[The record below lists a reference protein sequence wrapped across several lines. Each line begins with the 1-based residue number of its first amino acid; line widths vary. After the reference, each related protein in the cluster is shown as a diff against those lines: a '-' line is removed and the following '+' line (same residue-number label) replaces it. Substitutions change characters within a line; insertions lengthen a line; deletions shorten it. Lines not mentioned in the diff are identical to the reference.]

1 MAWLRLTL
9 QYGRACLINTDQVS
23 EIYGSVLHKYTEIR
37 LHDSVTIVRESID
50 EIAGMIE
57 QAECRERVLA
67 VACAIMS
74 NEHSNGLTSEQVW
87 ARAAR
92 FASMD
97 PEQPERNA

>member
-9 QYGRACLINTDQVS
+9 QDGRTCRINTDQVS
-23 EIYGSVLHKYTEIR
+23 EIYGSVLDKCTEIR
-37 LHDSVTIVRESID
+37 LHDGVTIVRESVD
-50 EIAGMIE
+50 EIASMIE
-57 QAECRERVLA
+57 EAEWRKRVLA

-97 PEQPERNA
+97 PEQPE